1 MRLLHRLIS
10 VGVLVAGTLAACD
23 GATDEHGPAFLVV
36 APDSIQLVRGD
47 SLRLSVAVLDADSA
61 LLTGVA
67 VTFRSSDTAMVTV
80 SNTGVVRSRGP
91 LGTARVTVSGGGL
104 STDVPAEVFGVPA
117 AIRVSPADT
126 TIRQGASYLL
136 RAAVIDPTGDTLP
149 GQPLTF
155 QSGNPLVVTV
165 SGAGLVRSAGPA
177 GSTLITVRSGALFA
191 FAAVSVADTSI
202 VTRLPLSARPYGVAA
217 SPSRVVYVS
226 RLDAASLARVDL
238 PAMAFSGAA
247 IVGTVPTFVT
257 FDPAGTTA
265 YVTNQLSGTVGVV
278 DVATNVQT
286 STIPV
291 LGDPFIVRV
300 SPDNQLVW
308 VTTNVNSLFA
318 IDVGSTTVAHR
329 FDFTDGPSAGLAFH
343 PTNDSLIYASVIGGV
358 VHEIDFRRDTVLRT
372 FAVGGLPQAIAVAPD
387 GSELYLAN
395 ESAGELQVV
404 NLQTG
409 ALLAPVFL
417 GAGPFDLALSP
428 DGTKIWVTLQGSG
441 LVRVLDRAS
450 RTILRTIATGGRPRR
465 VAFDPG
471 SSTVVVA
478 NEAGWVD
485 FLR

>member
-1 MRLLHRLIS
+1 MQRTHRL
-10 VGVLVAGTLAACD
+10 VAAGALAACALAACN
-23 GATDEHGPAFLVV
+23 GSTDEQGAAFLVV
-36 APDSIQLVRGD
+36 SPDSIQLAGGD
-47 SLRLSVAVLDADSA
+47 SVRLNVAVLDADSA

-67 VTFRSSDTAMVTV
+67 VTFRSSDTSIVTV
-80 SNTGVVRSRGP
+80 SNTGLVRSRGP

-104 STDVPAEVFGVPA
+104 SRDVPAEVFGVPA
-117 AIRVSPADT
+117 AILVSPADT
-126 TIRQGASYLL
+126 TIRQSASYLL
-136 RAAVIDPTGDTLP
+136 RAAVIDATGDTLP

-155 QSGNPLVVTV
+155 QSSNPLLVTV
-165 SGAGLVRSAGPA
+165 SGGGLVRSAGPT

-191 FAAVSVADTSI
+191 FAAVSVVDTSI

-217 SPSRVVYVS
+217 NSSRVVYVS
-226 RLDAASLARVDL
+226 RLDAARLERVDL
-238 PAMAFSGAA
+238 PTMAFTAGVNVGA
-247 IVGTVPTFVT
+247 VPTFVT
-257 FDPAGTTA
+257 FNPAGTTA

-278 DVATNVQT
+278 DVASNVQA

-318 IDVGSTTVAHR
+318 INVGSTTVAHR

-343 PTNDSLIYASVIGGV
+343 PTNDSLVYASVIGGV

-372 FAVGGLPQAIAVAPD
+372 FFVGGLPQAIAVAPD

-404 NLQTG
+404 NLRTG
-409 ALLAPVFL
+409 SLLAPVFL
-417 GAGPFDLALSP
+417 GGGPFDLALSP
-428 DGTKIWVTLQGSG
+428 DGTKIWVTLQGAG
-441 LVRVLDRAS
+441 LVSVLDRAT
-450 RTILRTIATGGRPRR
+450 RTILRTIVTGGRPRR

-471 SSTVVVA
+471 SATVVVA

-485 FLR
+485 FIR